1 MQRNEKRISRSK
13 EQVCGCDVLLTN
25 LFILKFYYMVDK
37 RIENHAKHANHM
49 KESANIMNKSIQTWK
64 NN

>member
-37 RIENHAKHANHM
+37 RIENHAKRANHM
-49 KESANIMNKSIQTWK
+49 KESASIMNKSIQT
-64 NN
+64 